1 MWTTQ
6 ELKERAKDAFKA
18 NYWPCVL
25 AGLVL
30 IGTAGGRGVS
40 GYRSGNFSNF
50 DKDMSTEEILAIV
63 MIVLSILAISMVI
76 ATVMKVFITNPLN
89 FGCHKFF
96 LENSYGGA
104 NLKEIVYAFSPH
116 YKSVIATGF
125 MRDLYL
131 FLWGLLLWIPAIIK
145 HYSYLMVPYIIA
157 DNPEMSANEAIT
169 RSREMMDG
177 HKWNVFCM
185 QLSFIGWFILTLFTL
200 FILGVFY
207 VNPWY
212 YATEAELYRS
222 LKGDDGV
229 GRADDTFVPNQT
241 YGNDYGNNNYGSDNY
256 GSSNYG
262 SDYNY
267 DTNSYGSSSSSSS
280 YDSSSTGYGSSYG
293 STSDSSSSSDYGSSY
308 GSTSDSS
315 SSSSSESSTSS
326 GSGVSSSDFPSF
338 SNDDDF

>member
-116 YKSVIATGF
+116 YKSVIAAGF

-185 QLSFIGWFILTLFTL
+185 QLSFIGWFILNLFTL

-222 LKGDDGV
+222 LKGDSGL

-280 YDSSSTGYGSSYG
+280 SSYDSSSTG
-293 STSDSSSSSDYGSSY
+293 YGSSY